1 MIAKKIIY
9 QSLQIQKKVLKIT
22 TMMKINGK
30 NSYQPLNL
38 KRETTSMTMSMS
50 RIKRKKKEKREDA
63 N

>member
-50 RIKRKKKEKREDA
+50 RIKRKKREKREDA